1 MSLLKPGDPA
11 PNFSGTDQN
20 GNTVTLNDFKGE
32 KLVVYF
38 YPKANTPGCTAESC
52 SLSDNYEALQNQGYK
67 VVGVSAD
74 TVKAQKNFSDK
85 YGFPFPLLA
94 DTEKHII
101 KAFGAWGEKKMYGKA
116 YEGIMRY
123 TFLIDENGIITRV
136 FEKVDTKNH
145 AQQIIGI
152 L

>member
-145 AQQIIGI
+145 AQQIFGI